1 MGKRT
6 RGGQRV
12 GYNQGDWHANWVEL
26 DRHNMDCGPN
36 VFSLLG
42 YADRDTCNLL
52 ADRTVNGIS
61 GDTIVDILNEAY
73 EGEHTWHHIEKDKI
87 KGSLLQQIKEYL
99 WSKEATLA
107 SVGGDGHGHY
117 FVVYRNKNTLIA
129 IDAQSRWTAPLNE
142 YLMYMERER
151 KMDGDTFYLM
161 SSTNVLQHYNQVT
174 KEMVDRYFPESTWG
188 EDGDQWVEDGS
199 QAHPEFGQTS
209 GFPAFGGQKFKWI
222 GKSRRNTKKRKPK
235 FHTSKQILNR
245 GGSDY
250 EGQLLLR
257 EDNEKG
263 SDSFPT
269 Y

>member
-1 MGKRT
+1 M
-6 RGGQRV
+6 
-12 GYNQGDWHANWVEL
+12 Y
-26 DRHNMDCGPN
+26 
-36 VFSLLG
+36 FLG

-73 EGEHTWHHIEKDKI
+73 EGDHTWHHIEKDKI
-87 KGSLLQQIKEYL
+87 KGSLLQQIKKYL

-117 FVVYRNKNTLIA
+117 FVVYRNNKTLIA

-174 KEMVDRYFPESTWG
+174 KEMVDRYFPESTW
-188 EDGDQWVEDGS
+188 EDGEEWVEGS
-199 QAHPEFGQTS
+199 QAQPEFGQTS
-209 GFPAFGGQKFKWI
+209 GFGGQKFKSI
-222 GKSRRNTKKRKPK
+222 GKRRNTKKRKPK

-257 EDNEKG
+257 ENEQN